1 MTLMHQRGVNM
12 KIRYIPASV
21 TLLAGAV
28 ASLICL
34 MKNYDVTYSLEVLLV
49 TLIIFACIGFEAQ
62 KVIINVMHEQKVQE
76 EERIRMAEWKETERL
91 RKLEE
96 EKAAMEELE
105 DNAEEENV
113 EDNQE

>member
-1 MTLMHQRGVNM
+1 M
-12 KIRYIPASV
+12 KIRYIPAGV

-49 TLIIFACIGFEAQ
+49 TLIIFACIGFKSQ
-62 KVIINVMHEQKVQE
+62 RVIMNVMHEQKEQE
-76 EERIRMAEWKETERL
+76 EERIRLAEWKETERL

-96 EKAAMEELE
+96 EKELQDEQTE
-105 DNAEEENV
+105 DDGVEEEFEN
-113 EDNQE
+113 NQE